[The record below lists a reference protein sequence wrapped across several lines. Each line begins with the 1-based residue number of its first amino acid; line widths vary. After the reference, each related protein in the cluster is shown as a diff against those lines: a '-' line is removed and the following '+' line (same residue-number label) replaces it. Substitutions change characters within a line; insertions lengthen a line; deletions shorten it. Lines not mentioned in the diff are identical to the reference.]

1 MIAFRKDQDPDK
13 SEKLLDKLEKILS
26 KIYEDFDNDE
36 IPTFEEVNL
45 SDLLEIVY
53 YNLYIQDNNYMNI
66 SIKKDK
72 NNSLKL
78 KIEKIK

>member
-1 MIAFRKDQDPDK
+1 MIAFREGQDPNK
-13 SEKLLDKLEKILS
+13 KEKLLNNLEKILN
-26 KIYEDFDNDE
+26 KIYKNIDE
-36 IPTFEEVNL
+36 TPTFEEVNL

-53 YNLYIQDNNYMNI
+53 YNLYMQDNNYMNI

-78 KIEKIK
+78 KIKKIK

>member
-1 MIAFRKDQDPDK
+1 MIAFREGQDPNK
-13 SEKLLDKLEKILS
+13 KEKLLNNLEKILN
-26 KIYEDFDNDE
+26 KIYKNIDE
-36 IPTFEEVNL
+36 APTFEEVNL

-53 YNLYIQDNNYMNI
+53 YNLYMQDNNYMNI

>member
-1 MIAFRKDQDPDK
+1 MIAFREGQDPNK
-13 SEKLLDKLEKILS
+13 KEKLLNNLEKILN
-26 KIYEDFDNDE
+26 KIYKNIDE
-36 IPTFEEVNL
+36 TPTFEEVNL

-53 YNLYIQDNNYMNI
+53 YNLYMQDNNYMNI